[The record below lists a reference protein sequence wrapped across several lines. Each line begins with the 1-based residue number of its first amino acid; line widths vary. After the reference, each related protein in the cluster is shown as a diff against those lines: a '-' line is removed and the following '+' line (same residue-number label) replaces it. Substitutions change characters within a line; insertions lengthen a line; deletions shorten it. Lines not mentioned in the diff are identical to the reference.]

1 MAKKWTLN
9 ILKEKGIFVN
19 SDNIGKKLDKPKI
32 KKVKS
37 KDDRSKDKN
46 TFGK

>member
-1 MAKKWTLN
+1 MGSKWTLKD
-9 ILKEKGIFVN
+9 LKDKGIFVN
-19 SDNIGKKLDKPKI
+19 SDGIGKKLDKPKT